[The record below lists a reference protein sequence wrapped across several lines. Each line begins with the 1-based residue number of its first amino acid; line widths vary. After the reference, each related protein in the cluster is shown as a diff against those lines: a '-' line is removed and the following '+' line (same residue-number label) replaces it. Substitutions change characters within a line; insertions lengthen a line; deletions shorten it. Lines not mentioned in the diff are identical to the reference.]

1 LAVAEDTA
9 VVARVEATMAVAV
22 AAEGEWVWAAEV
34 RDEERMAKACM
45 AAAVYGR
52 VEAEGPVAATARVG
66 GELAVEVEVLAA
78 KAAQASERVPEMV
91 PTVAAATVLEVE
103 VLVEVAGRA
112 AEAMERVEEERA
124 VRGMLSAAMARVER
138 SRRRSLGNRY
148 PAGSRSMPN
157 QVSRRHRSHPNPSLA
172 VRCIRCCRGSL
183 AVAVRAV
190 PWARESAVAVAMV
203 MEAVMAEV
211 GREVWAEVIW
221 VSVEGVARALVAVA
235 GLAVEVLVVEV
246 VVGSWATGK

>member
-1 LAVAEDTA
+1 
-9 VVARVEATMAVAV
+9 MAVAGEV
-22 AAEGEWVWAAEV
+22 AVGKVEV
-34 RDEERMAKACM
+34 
-45 AAAVYGR
+45 GR
-52 VEAEGPVAATARVG
+52 V
-66 GELAVEVEVLAA
+66 
-78 KAAQASERVPEMV
+78 K
-91 PTVAAATVLEVE
+91 AAATVP
-103 VLVEVAGRA
+103 A
-112 AEAMERVEEERA
+112 
-124 VRGMLSAAMARVER
+124 R
-138 SRRRSLGNRY
+138 SRCIRNRHNQYRAGNRL
-148 PAGSRSMPN
+148 MPS
-157 QVSRRHRSHPNPSLA
+157 QASRRHRSHPIPSLA

-221 VSVEGVARALVAVA
+221 VSVEGVARALVAVE